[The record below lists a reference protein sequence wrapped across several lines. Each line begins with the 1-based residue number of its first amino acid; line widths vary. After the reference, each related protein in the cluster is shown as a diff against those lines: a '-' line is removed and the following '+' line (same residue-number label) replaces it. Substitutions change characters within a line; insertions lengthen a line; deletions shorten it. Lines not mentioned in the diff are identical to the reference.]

1 MVWDA
6 DLLKADLE
14 CSGKELRGKT
24 VDIREGGGE
33 GRHFPLFQKN
43 QLFNDN

>member
-14 CSGKELRGKT
+14 CSGRELRGKP

-33 GRHFPLFQKN
+33 GRRFPLFWKK